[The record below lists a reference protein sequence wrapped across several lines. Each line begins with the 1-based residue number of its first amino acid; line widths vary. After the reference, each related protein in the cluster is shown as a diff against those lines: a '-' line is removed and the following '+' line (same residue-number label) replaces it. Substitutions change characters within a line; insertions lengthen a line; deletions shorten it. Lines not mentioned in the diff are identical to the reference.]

1 MVRPICWL
9 HISDIHMCVRDVWS
23 QDVVLNSMCEHIGS
37 QRKEG
42 MEVDFILV
50 TGDLAHSGKE
60 QEYELVRD
68 FFDALQASSDVSRER
83 IYCVPGNHDVDRNR
97 QQMCF
102 LGART
107 HLQNQNQIDDFLSGG
122 EELKTLLQ
130 RQEAF
135 RGFQASYF
143 ATQERVRT
151 PDDLAYVSSVVIDDV
166 HLSILGLDS
175 AWLSQGGPDD
185 HGKLVVGERQAINGL
200 QLMQS
205 ADVPPHVIVC
215 MVHHPFHLLQAF
227 DRPRITK
234 RIEEACHFVHCGH
247 LHEPESRTTLSAG
260 PMCLT
265 FAGGASYDTRESP
278 NSYSVVTL
286 DLLRGSRTIVTH
298 QYDPSNT
305 AFSYSARQVSR
316 IEVAPLDVCQLD
328 ELAHAIAIY
337 NDKLESLA
345 YYLSALLLDHKT
357 DLLVPSDNG
366 YVLASFGVL
375 ESQPESALKRKTEA
389 FLTFRNV
396 LRVLYGRITLDEILA
411 QHGTVIAEYG
421 ALLSAVRAGDASV
434 DSRLDGQDADARKL
448 ARAIPANSRSH
459 TNALFKELADTQDWL
474 YLREVAG
481 RHVEASE
488 GHTSHLA
495 REMLALSLANSD
507 HHEDR
512 LAAIQMYE
520 KRIEEGLVKRNNLE
534 NLVALLCQMEAWEK
548 AKKYLRLGLEKFP
561 LSEGNLTDLG
571 QRIVVETG
579 DRSLRD
585 YLLNRKRERTNVG

>member
-37 QRKEG
+37 QRNEG

-60 QEYELVRD
+60 HEYELVRD

-83 IYCVPGNHDVDRNR
+83 IYCVPGNHDVDRSR
-97 QQMCF
+97 QRMCF

-122 EELKTLLQ
+122 DELETLLQ

-135 RGFQASYF
+135 RRFQTTYF

-151 PDDLAYVSSVVIDDV
+151 PDDLAYVSFVVIDDV
-166 HLSILGLDS
+166 HVSILGLDS

-247 LHEPESRTTLSAG
+247 LHEPESRTTLSTG

-286 DLLRGSRTIVTH
+286 DLLRGTREIVTH

-305 AFSYSARQVSR
+305 TFSYSTRLVSR
-316 IEVAPLDVCQLD
+316 IEVAPLDVCQLE
-328 ELAHAIAIY
+328 ELAHAIALY
-337 NDKLESLA
+337 SDKLEPLA

-357 DLLVPSDNG
+357 DLLVPSDTG
-366 YVLASFGVL
+366 YVLASFNVL
-375 ESQPESALKRKTEA
+375 ESQPESTLKSKTEA

-396 LRVLYGRITLDEILA
+396 LRVLYGRVALHEILA
-411 QHGTVIAEYG
+411 QHGSVIAEYG
-421 ALLSAVRAGDASV
+421 ALLFSIVDGDASV
-434 DSRLDGQDADARKL
+434 STRLEGQDADARML

-459 TNALFKELADTQDWL
+459 TNALLKELADTQDWL
-474 YLREVAG
+474 HLREVAG
-481 RHVEASE
+481 RHAEESQ
-488 GHTSHLA
+488 GRTPDLA
-495 REMLALSLANSD
+495 RDMLALSLANSD
-507 HHEDR
+507 NHDDR
-512 LAAIQMYE
+512 WAAVQMYE
-520 KRIEEGLVKRNNLE
+520 KEIQDGTIKRTNLE
-534 NLVALLCQMEAWEK
+534 IFVALLCEMEAWEK
-548 AKKYLRLGLEKFP
+548 AKTYLKLGLERFP
-561 LSEGNLTDLG
+561 RSEGYLVDLG
-571 QRIVVETG
+571 QRIVVATG

-585 YLLNRKRERTNVG
+585 YLRNGKREKTNVE